1 MSKLARSE
9 FDNARIQQTT
19 QNDARRIRQRV
30 EAARQGPARAGV
42 RWPFELMQNAH
53 DAGPRDGGE
62 KVEIDFVLDDE
73 RLAVSHTG
81 KPFMAQELAA
91 LLSGGSSKEFDS
103 EETTGRFGT
112 GFLVTHALSTK
123 VDVKGV
129 LTTAKSSEFFHIE
142 LMRDGDEESIVNNIA
157 QADESLSNA
166 QEVSDAWI
174 ASHPTASFTYHS
186 PDAAVVQRGLDR
198 LEETLPYLYATC
210 GKLGRVRIERFG
222 EAIRFEPADTVQ
234 VRQGDFIISK
244 TEISMTT
251 ADGVTGVVAVRISR
265 KNGHSALLT
274 VLENC
279 EADMHRV
286 RLPGKEFARIF
297 VTFPIS
303 GTDFLPF
310 NVVLDSS
317 FAPLQERDGIAMHDT
332 DKALVAEALSV
343 LPTLIQYA
351 VESGWR
357 DAYKLAYLAVP
368 DRSLSGEGGG
378 EQAWWGATVP
388 AVAKQTAAK
397 SIVQTA
403 TGLLPALP
411 RQGESTVSFLVP
423 AVRADEVERV
433 DYDIAHEIVAAVD
446 GLNLPV
452 KEIAQSWGEI
462 ARQWAKIGV
471 PIERLG
477 LKELTDRLKNMAVS
491 IDDLPVHGDRFAW
504 LASLFLLAADMRDQN
519 VRDMLNGLLPN
530 QHGTFRNTNGTSRN
544 TERDALYRDAGIS
557 AEAKDIAA
565 ALDDDLDLR
574 EQLLHDGM
582 ATALTTPGHES
593 ANNLVD
599 GLLGGNYQEDEAI
612 DKILDKLQGKL
623 PDDSQFDDAA
633 GPSALRASAQLISYL
648 AQKDDTPRIR
658 KCPLLTAAGKISY
671 LSGNQQILAPAL
683 HWPDTARPYADL
695 YAANRLLSDQYCD
708 DGEFARTLELLI
720 ASGLVIAGPL
730 FEGRRA
736 EITGVLLR
744 AMSLDEQ
751 STADVTVRDASFGQI
766 AFLATDLVQRCSEDV
781 AKAKLLLDF
790 VLNVAAREDQSW
802 RKGKSVEGSH
812 PVGGSRSSERISLS
826 LSGAIWPFEL
836 KVRSW
841 IPVERPDEGLVPM
854 PGDESNLRK
863 ILETSWLKN
872 NRDAMDLLSQVF
884 GFQPLNLALDTLDDE
899 TKNDV
904 VALLQDPDLVRVAA
918 ANPDAVRF
926 ASQLE
931 STNVGLDTLREVVQD
946 IDDDEGLIEH
956 LAERRKQRQTI
967 HNNQCLGDEVE
978 TLVKANLQEA
988 GFVVERTGIGSD
1000 FRIESEL
1007 GHLTNLQLTLG
1018 NRSWLVE
1025 VKATRGQQSVR
1036 MTDVQAK
1043 EAVDQGRRFL
1053 LCVVPVESESGSPE
1067 VEEVRANM
1075 RFVADIGVRMASLCD
1090 DLGEFHDMREDITAD
1105 GSSGIQLEIAPSSA
1119 RVRVASSV
1127 WEKEG
1132 FPLDEL
1138 AGRLNSQ

>member
-1 MSKLARSE
+1 M
-9 FDNARIQQTT
+9 
-19 QNDARRIRQRV
+19 
-30 EAARQGPARAGV
+30 
-42 RWPFELMQNAH
+42 
-53 DAGPRDGGE
+53 
-62 KVEIDFVLDDE
+62 
-73 RLAVSHTG
+73 
-81 KPFMAQELAA
+81 
-91 LLSGGSSKEFDS
+91 
-103 EETTGRFGT
+103 
-112 GFLVTHALSTK
+112 
-123 VDVKGV
+123 
-129 LTTAKSSEFFHIE
+129 
-142 LMRDGDEESIVNNIA
+142 
-157 QADESLSNA
+157 
-166 QEVSDAWI
+166 
-174 ASHPTASFTYHS
+174 
-186 PDAAVVQRGLDR
+186 
-198 LEETLPYLYATC
+198 EETLPYLYATC
-210 GKLGRVRIERFG
+210 SKLGRVRIERFG
-222 EAIRFEPADTVQ
+222 EAICFEPADTVQ
-234 VRQGDFIISK
+234 VRQGDFLISK
-244 TEISMTT
+244 TEISITT

-368 DRSLSGEGGG
+368 DRSLSGEGSG

-411 RQGESTVSFLVP
+411 RRGESTVSFLVP

-471 PIERLG
+471 PVERLG

-519 VRDMLNGLLPN
+519 VRDMLNGLLPD
-530 QHGTFRNTNGTSRN
+530 QYGTFRNTK
-544 TERDALYRDAGIS
+544 RDYLYRDAGLS

-565 ALDDDLDLR
+565 GLGDDLDLR
-574 EQLLHDGM
+574 EQLLHNGM
-582 ATALTTPGHES
+582 ATALMAPGHES

-599 GLLGGNYQEDEAI
+599 ELLDGAYQEDEAI
-612 DKILDKLQGKL
+612 DKILDELEERL

-633 GPSALRASAQLISYL
+633 GMSALRASAQLISYL
-648 AQKDDTPRIR
+648 AHEDNTPRIR

-695 YAANRLLSDQYCD
+695 YAANRLLSDRYCD
-708 DGEFARTLELLI
+708 DDEFARTLKSLI

-736 EITGVLLR
+736 EIDDVNLLR
-744 AMSLDEQ
+744 AMSHSEQ
-751 STADVTVRDASFGQI
+751 DLADVTVRDASFGQI
-766 AFLATDLVQRCSEDV
+766 AFLSTELVQRCGRDAE
-781 AKAKLLLDF
+781 KAKLLLDF

-802 RKGKSVEGSH
+802 RIGKSVEGSC
-812 PVGGSRSSERISLS
+812 PVDGSRSSERISLS

-841 IPVERPDEGLVPM
+841 IPVERPDEKGFVPM

-863 ILETSWLKN
+863 ILETSWLKD
-872 NRDAMDLLSQVF
+872 NRDAMDLLNQVF
-884 GFQPLNLALDTLDDE
+884 GFQPLNLVLDTLDDE

-918 ANPDAVRF
+918 TNPDAVRF

-946 IDDDEGLIEH
+946 IENDEGLVEH

-978 TLVKANLQEA
+978 ALVKANLQEA

-1000 FRIESEL
+1000 FRIAAEL
-1007 GHLTNLQLTLG
+1007 GHLANLELTLG
-1018 NRSWLVE
+1018 NRSWFVE
-1025 VKATRGQQSVR
+1025 VKATRGQQSIR

-1043 EAVDQGRRFL
+1043 EAVDQGLRFL
-1053 LCVVPVESESGSPE
+1053 LCVVPVESESDSPE

-1075 RFVADIGVRMASLCD
+1075 RFVADIGERMASLCD
-1090 DLGEFHDMREDITAD
+1090 DLDEFHDMLEGITAD
-1105 GSSGIQLEIAPSSA
+1105 GSSGVHLEITSGSE

>member
-9 FDNARIQQTT
+9 FENARIQQTT

-30 EAARQGPARAGV
+30 EAARQGPARAGA

-123 VDVKGV
+123 VDVEGV
-129 LTTAKSSEFFHIE
+129 LTTAESSELFHIG
-142 LMRDGDEESIVNNIA
+142 LTRDGDEESIVNNIA

-166 QEVSDAWI
+166 KEVSDAWI
-174 ASHPTASFTYHS
+174 TSHPTASFTYHN
-186 PDAAVVQRGLDR
+186 PDATVAQRGLDR

-210 GKLGRVRIERFG
+210 SKLGRVRIERFG

-234 VRQGDFIISK
+234 VRQGDFVISK

-251 ADGVTGVVAVRISR
+251 TDGVAGVVAVRISH

-303 GTDFLPF
+303 GTNFLPF
-310 NVVLDSS
+310 NVILDSS

-332 DKALVAEALSV
+332 DKALIAEALSA

-357 DAYKLAYLAVP
+357 DAYKLAHLAVP
-368 DRSLSGEGGG
+368 DRPLNSEENG
-378 EQAWWGATVP
+378 EQAWWRATVL

-423 AVRADEVERV
+423 AVRADEAERV
-433 DYDIAHEIVAAVD
+433 DYDTAHEIIAAVD

-471 PIERLG
+471 PVERLG

-504 LASLFLLAADMRDQN
+504 LASLFLLAANMRDQN

-530 QHGTFRNTNGTSRN
+530 QHGTFRNTK
-544 TERDALYRDAGIS
+544 RDALYRDAGIS

-565 ALDDDLDLR
+565 GLGDDLDLR

-582 ATALTTPGHES
+582 ATALMVPGHES

-599 GLLGGNYQEDEAI
+599 GLLGGKYQEDEAI
-612 DKILDKLQGKL
+612 DKILDELQENL
-623 PDDSQFDDAA
+623 PDDSQFDDVA
-633 GPSALRASAQLISYL
+633 GMSALRASAQLISYL
-648 AQKDDTPRIR
+648 AHEDNTPRIR

-695 YAANRLLSDQYCD
+695 YAANRLLSDRYCD
-708 DGEFARTLELLI
+708 GDDFARTLELLI
-720 ASGLVIAGPL
+720 ASGLVIARPL

-751 STADVTVRDASFGQI
+751 ITADVTVRDASFGQI

-802 RKGKSVEGSH
+802 RKDKSVEGSH
-812 PVGGSRSSERISLS
+812 PVGGSRPSERITLS
-826 LSGAIWPFEL
+826 LSGAVWPFEL

-841 IPVERPDEGLVPM
+841 IPVERSDEGLVPM

-899 TKNDV
+899 TKNDA
-904 VALLQDPDLVRVAA
+904 VALLQDPDLVRIAA

-946 IDDDEGLIEH
+946 IENDEGLVEH
-956 LAERRKQRQTI
+956 LAERRKQRQII

-978 TLVKANLQEA
+978 ALVKANLQEA

-1000 FRIESEL
+1000 FRIAAEL
-1007 GHLTNLQLTLG
+1007 GHLANLELTLG
-1018 NRSWLVE
+1018 NRSWFVE

-1067 VEEVRANM
+1067 VEEVKANM
-1075 RFVADIGVRMASLCD
+1075 RFVADIGERMASLCD
-1090 DLGEFHDMREDITAD
+1090 DLGEFHDMQENITAD
-1105 GSSGIQLEIAPSSA
+1105 GSSGVKLEITSGSA

-1127 WEKEG
+1127 WGKEG